1 MGGAVWS
8 YFQTFS
14 TRQSTYAPV
23 VMIGSGLSIMYVMA
37 LVFITEL
44 IGENKV
50 SVSKQVLMV
59 SKKDLVA
66 NSDQFSYSAFPTSH
80 FWNWNDMKVL
90 LNVAKKKSNLIT
102 TLSERNKISQAATEN
117 LKWNTVRL
125 PEVWEILSYIWSVER
140 LLQVFK
146 ANLRG

>member
-14 TRQSTYAPV
+14 IRQSTYAPV

-59 SKKDLVA
+59 SKKD
-66 NSDQFSYSAFPTSH
+66 
-80 FWNWNDMKVL
+80 
-90 LNVAKKKSNLIT
+90 
-102 TLSERNKISQAATEN
+102 
-117 LKWNTVRL
+117 
-125 PEVWEILSYIWSVER
+125 
-140 LLQVFK
+140 
-146 ANLRG
+146 

>member
-1 MGGAVWS
+1 MTGGAVWS

-23 VMIGSGLSIMYVMA
+23 VMIGSGLSIMYVTA

-66 NSDQFSYSAFPTSH
+66 
-80 FWNWNDMKVL
+80 KV
-90 LNVAKKKSNLIT
+90 
-102 TLSERNKISQAATEN
+102 
-117 LKWNTVRL
+117 
-125 PEVWEILSYIWSVER
+125 
-140 LLQVFK
+140 
-146 ANLRG
+146 

>member
-1 MGGAVWS
+1 MALINFTRQMNHLSSSFKFYSKDSQIFFCVLLVTEPRKTLFVNLVLVTFILSLICTSQWSYLLASLLVMGGAVWS

-14 TRQSTYAPV
+14 IRQSTYVPV

-80 FWNWNDMKVL
+80 F
-90 LNVAKKKSNLIT
+90 
-102 TLSERNKISQAATEN
+102 
-117 LKWNTVRL
+117 
-125 PEVWEILSYIWSVER
+125 
-140 LLQVFK
+140 
-146 ANLRG
+146 

>member
-8 YFQTFS
+8 YFQTFY

-50 SVSKQVLMV
+50 SLLKQASMV
-59 SKKDLVA
+59 SRREQNLLSSV
-66 NSDQFSYSAFPTSH
+66 TVH
-80 FWNWNDMKVL
+80 FQP
-90 LNVAKKKSNLIT
+90 AIF
-102 TLSERNKISQAATEN
+102 ETEM
-117 LKWNTVRL
+117 T
-125 PEVWEILSYIWSVER
+125 
-140 LLQVFK
+140 
-146 ANLRG
+146 

>member
-1 MGGAVWS
+1 
-8 YFQTFS
+8 
-14 TRQSTYAPV
+14 
-23 VMIGSGLSIMYVMA
+23 MIGSGLSIMYVMA

-80 FWNWNDMKVL
+80 FWNWNDVEFL
-90 LNVAKKKSNLIT
+90 FNVAKQNPNS
-102 TLSERNKISQAATEN
+102 SQFF
-117 LKWNTVRL
+117 VRT
-125 PEVWEILSYIWSVER
+125 
-140 LLQVFK
+140 K
-146 ANLRG
+146 

>member
-1 MGGAVWS
+1 MGGTVWS

-50 SVSKQVLMV
+50 SVSKQV
-59 SKKDLVA
+59 
-66 NSDQFSYSAFPTSH
+66 
-80 FWNWNDMKVL
+80 
-90 LNVAKKKSNLIT
+90 
-102 TLSERNKISQAATEN
+102 
-117 LKWNTVRL
+117 
-125 PEVWEILSYIWSVER
+125 
-140 LLQVFK
+140 
-146 ANLRG
+146 